1 MLRTK
6 KILVVF
12 ALSALLAA
20 GCNKTA
26 VSSQSNA
33 VPQSQ
38 GGSQKL
44 VDQPYYK
51 YAYLISGGT
60 LSPEAQK
67 ALAGFSLDKKTLTDG
82 NVQITLTAQ
91 KAEYHNQQYV
101 LHSGEQLYFIEKFL
115 ADDKSETNEEKN
127 LKDDSAVVVDS
138 QGNIVGQPTV
148 WTPTATSS
156 QAGNP

>member
-1 MLRTK
+1 MFRTK
-6 KILVVF
+6 KIFVVF

-20 GCNKTA
+20 GCNKT
-26 VSSQSNA
+26 VSNSQNNA
-33 VPQSQ
+33 APQSP

-44 VDQPYYK
+44 ADQPYYK

-60 LSPEAQK
+60 LSPEAKK

-82 NVQITLTAQ
+82 NLQITLTAQ

-127 LKDDSAVVVDS
+127 MKDDSAVVVDS
-138 QGNIVGQPTV
+138 QGNIVGQPTA

-156 QAGNP
+156 QPSNP